1 MVLNRATHHI
11 FAENRPARVHNETMR
26 DSLSSLLIS
35 IHADDEIPKNC
46 SNADTAKAKNR
57 SQSETGGLTLL
68 LLSKIDVR
76 YMFTVTIDIPNR
88 LINVQFGKVKQ
99 CKAR

>member
-35 IHADDEIPKNC
+35 IHADNEIPKHC
-46 SNADTAKAKNR
+46 SNADTA
-57 SQSETGGLTLL
+57 
-68 LLSKIDVR
+68 
-76 YMFTVTIDIPNR
+76 
-88 LINVQFGKVKQ
+88 
-99 CKAR
+99 